1 MLIYNCK
8 LKRNG
13 NPVSFFL
20 KRGENMEPKHIN
32 KAEILEKLAPLI
44 DNTAMRYNMIPLEVD
59 FSKENGKWFLRIFLY
74 KEDGVTLD
82 DCENVSKSLNPFLDG
97 IIPVKFYLEVSSPGL
112 DRKLKS
118 DKEYIIFQG
127 KLINLK
133 LKSLIEGTEE
143 KQFLCKILDF
153 DPENGLK
160 VLKIDENKELI
171 VPKDKI
177 YRAQL
182 QIEDI

>member
-1 MLIYNCK
+1 MIKIGTALFEATEELEREKGISK
-8 LKRNG
+8 EVIIESLKDAL
-13 NPVSFFL
+13 VAAY
-20 KRGENMEPKHIN
+20 KKHIKVKEAPN
-32 KAEILEKLAPLI
+32 VEAILDEVSGEIGVFRTKL
-44 DNTAMRYNMIPLEVD
+44 V
-59 FSKENGKWFLRIFLY
+59 
-74 KEDGVTLD
+74 V
-82 DCENVSKSLNPFLDG
+82 ENVSRSLNPFLDE